1 MGERVPAEVFSP
13 GEYLSDE
20 LEARGWSQTDLA
32 EILGRPAPVVNQIIK
47 GKRSITPEIAKELG
61 AALGTSAMLWLN
73 LEAAYRLHHYEEPT
87 PTRIARHARLREK
100 FPVSEMVRRRW
111 IEPSDDPAVLEGQ
124 VLRFFGISQIEET
137 PRLAHAAKR
146 TGYPGTINGAQRA
159 WLFRVKQ
166 LAQAIPVKP
175 YSEQALREAIPRM
188 RTLLR
193 VPEGVQQVPGILAE
207 CGVRFVIVEHVAS
220 SKIDGVCFWL
230 DQKPLAPVIG
240 MSLRLDKIDNFWF
253 VLRHEIEHILRGHG
267 REEAIV
273 DMDADVAAIEPGPA
287 TSEEERLANVAGADF
302 CVPEN
307 EMANFI
313 LRHNPLFS
321 EEKILNF
328 AQRLQVHPG
337 IVVGQLQR
345 RTGRWK
351 LFRPYLAK
359 VRHLIAPV
367 AMADGYG
374 QVIPLK
380 P

>member
-175 YSEQALREAIPRM
+175 YSEQA
-188 RTLLR
+188 
-193 VPEGVQQVPGILAE
+193 
-207 CGVRFVIVEHVAS
+207 
-220 SKIDGVCFWL
+220 
-230 DQKPLAPVIG
+230 
-240 MSLRLDKIDNFWF
+240 
-253 VLRHEIEHILRGHG
+253 
-267 REEAIV
+267 
-273 DMDADVAAIEPGPA
+273 
-287 TSEEERLANVAGADF
+287 
-302 CVPEN
+302 
-307 EMANFI
+307 
-313 LRHNPLFS
+313 
-321 EEKILNF
+321 
-328 AQRLQVHPG
+328 
-337 IVVGQLQR
+337 
-345 RTGRWK
+345 
-351 LFRPYLAK
+351 
-359 VRHLIAPV
+359 
-367 AMADGYG
+367 
-374 QVIPLK
+374 
-380 P
+380 